1 MKNDKTITLSR
12 NKLIVVAILI
22 IVGFIGGF
30 FASRMLFYSR
40 VSAGE
45 VKRIIRKSDELTTII
60 IETRENSPY
69 NDKGLPILNKG
80 SFQLHMLQ
88 KLG

>member
-30 FASRMLFYSR
+30 F
-40 VSAGE
+40 
-45 VKRIIRKSDELTTII
+45 
-60 IETRENSPY
+60 
-69 NDKGLPILNKG
+69 
-80 SFQLHMLQ
+80 H
-88 KLG
+88 LGCYFIQG